1 MPLISS
7 QEGYIDGKAALRRV
21 RWSATRTELLA
32 RVIIRAVAIWESA
45 SAGCVDAEIELIV
58 CNTEPCLCLLKLLYI
73 YVNTMTYKAA

>member
-58 CNTEPCLCLLKLLYI
+58 CNTEPHLPVLVEAVVYI
-73 YVNTMTYKAA
+73 CEYNDL